1 MDIMISVDLI
11 KKLRN
16 QRSWS
21 QDQLASIA
29 GLSLRTVQRIE
40 NEGNASLESSKALAS
55 AFEIGVNDLKIDA
68 EEVAAAADANRK
80 GRKYGFIGVAV
91 GMVSAYT
98 AITYSFMNGGISGFE
113 AGVSYGG
120 IGGVC
125 GICCVAIG
133 VLSNKF
139 ELKGLNKQ
147 RNADSGANA
156 PPLVR

>member
-1 MDIMISVDLI
+1 MNIMISVDLI

-55 AFEIGVNDLKIDA
+55 AFEIVVNDLKIDA
-68 EEVAAAADANRK
+68 AEVAADDANRK

-98 AITYSFMNGGISGFE
+98 GITYSFMNGEISGFE

-120 IGGVC
+120 IGAAC
-125 GICCVAIG
+125 GICCAAIG

-139 ELKGLNKQ
+139 ELKRLNKQ

>member
-68 EEVAAAADANRK
+68 EEVTAADANRK
-80 GRKYGFIGVAV
+80 GRKYGFICVAV

-120 IGGVC
+120 IGAVC

-139 ELKGLNKQ
+139 ELKRLNKQ